1 MTTDDDGPVLARFG
15 WCSPHDQ
22 YHNLCRK
29 TMRSVFGVESMC
41 DCPNHEFDTND
52 NED

>member
-29 TMRSVFGVESMC
+29 TMRSVFGVESKC
-41 DCPNHEFDTND
+41 DCPAHEFDTND
-52 NED
+52 SEG